1 MALWNCGP
9 WQPAIKEQ
17 LEQKRIH
24 AEPDVRHQHAAIAV
38 LNIGWMDHGMQ
49 QPARGCQPG
58 QMLLA
63 LDLLARVLAGR
74 IVRHAWLAGSAA

>member
-1 MALWNCGP
+1 VELRPSAA
-9 WQPAIKEQ
+9 AIKEQ

-49 QPARGCQPG
+49 QPARGVSQDRCFLP
-58 QMLLA
+58 LIFLPA
-63 LDLLARVLAGR
+63 
-74 IVRHAWLAGSAA
+74 